1 MHRVGSSMHQEDV
14 LVMTHDEAMV
24 PGSLL
29 AKHLV
34 MLASYVKE
42 LQVQAHLIHLNYEGS
57 NFLEMHKFL
66 KKRYEKHL
74 EQFDVIG
81 EIVRSMDYMM
91 PLCACGLKDALPM
104 DCWKNVDSHDGRM
117 MLLTYHQNLCDLCE
131 LICSIEPVAQELKA
145 VDVAHYMA
153 ELMADANKAAWFIK
167 ASLRCG

>member
-24 PGSLL
+24 PGQSL

-34 MLASYVKE
+34 MLAAYVKE
-42 LQVQAHLIHLNYEGS
+42 LQVQSHLIHLNYEGS

-66 KKRYEKHL
+66 KKRYERHL

-81 EIVRSMDYMM
+81 EHVRAMDFMM
-91 PLCACGLKDALPM
+91 PLCSCGLKEALG
-104 DCWKNVDSHDGRM
+104 DCFHNVDSHDGRS

-131 LICSIEPVAQELKA
+131 LVCCIEPLAVQMKA
-145 VDVAHYMA
+145 IDVANYLA
-153 ELMADANKAAWFIK
+153 ELMADTNKACWYIK